1 MLLAT
6 LGLPLSHSNLIS
18 TGPKTE
24 DQDGGPRVIWREWS
38 HGCVCT
44 WQQEERWYERPCGF
58 VQTGTRK
65 SWMEKTPKQAPFR
78 RLNGTWAPGTAGKR
92 ERALKRKTMPMT
104 HSCQTLSP
112 LPTPISNGLIYIL
125 SQRVLGDIISFVL
138 VCMLEDTVLPPGSQ
152 PSPSR

>member
-38 HGCVCT
+38 RGCVCT
-44 WQQEERWYERPCGF
+44 WQQEEQWYERPCGF

-78 RLNGTWAPGTAGKR
+78 RLNGTWAQQER
-92 ERALKRKTMPMT
+92 ERG
-104 HSCQTLSP
+104 H
-112 LPTPISNGLIYIL
+112 SNGRQCL
-125 SQRVLGDIISFVL
+125 
-138 VCMLEDTVLPPGSQ
+138 
-152 PSPSR
+152 

>member
-44 WQQEERWYERPCGF
+44 WQQEEQWYERPCGF

-78 RLNGTWAPGTAGKR
+78 RLNGTWAPSWAQQ
-92 ERALKRKTMPMT
+92 ERGRG
-104 HSCQTLSP
+104 H
-112 LPTPISNGLIYIL
+112 SNGRQCL
-125 SQRVLGDIISFVL
+125 
-138 VCMLEDTVLPPGSQ
+138 
-152 PSPSR
+152 